1 MKKMTSIFRTLHK
14 AYSVALVGIAAL
26 AVAGCSIKDDEF
38 NMINEENSKLYTID
52 HTNEDA
58 DQVHRGYKSTNYA
71 HAGGLVNIHF
81 DSISNG
87 TYGDGVMGLIFG
99 LDGSKNARN
108 FYVIGIRNKKDYY
121 VSQYTN
127 VSNLNGNNFGVAD
140 GDGAEEVII
149 KNLNTALPAD
159 KISTSN
165 GLDVTVFYRDVIKNS
180 TEHTYEIYFLTPDEA
195 YTVATDTDGNAVV
208 KNGSSDVELG
218 TAAVTIDYNCTS
230 DSFTQR
236 KFAPYANV
244 YPATA
249 NCSADYKANK
259 ATGTGTVKGSWTIQG
274 DFKAAELEEDW

>member
-81 DSISNG
+81 DSISTG

-121 VSQYTN
+121 VSQYKMSIIPTQMTINEALNKEQFDFAIAVNTN
-127 VSNLNGNNFGVAD
+127 TYYEALMRGVPCMRFCD
-140 GDGAEEVII
+140 GSFE
-149 KNLNTALPAD
+149 LPAGYD
-159 KISTSN
+159 DIFQTQDEYVSKLGKIKTMSLTDEYQAKIN
-165 GLDVTVFYRDVIKNS
+165 EIL
-180 TEHTYEIYFLTPDEA
+180 TYCIGVGVDNYKELIY
-195 YTVATDTDGNAVV
+195 G
-208 KNGSSDVELG
+208 
-218 TAAVTIDYNCTS
+218 
-230 DSFTQR
+230 
-236 KFAPYANV
+236 
-244 YPATA
+244 
-249 NCSADYKANK
+249 
-259 ATGTGTVKGSWTIQG
+259 
-274 DFKAAELEEDW
+274 

>member
-1 MKKMTSIFRTLHK
+1 M
-14 AYSVALVGIAAL
+14 

-81 DSISNG
+81 DSISTG

-108 FYVIGIRNKKDYY
+108 FYVIGIRNIKDYY
-121 VSQYTN
+121 VSRYVN
-127 VSNLNGNNFGVAD
+127 VSDLNGPNFGAKTVTSIDTTDSDAQ
-140 GDGAEEVII
+140 EVEIV
-149 KNLNTALPAD
+149 KLGKATLPSD
-159 KISTSN
+159 KISTSDD
-165 GLDVTVFYRDVIKNS
+165 LDVTVFYRDTKKDS
-180 TEHTYEIYFLTPDEA
+180 TIHTYEIYFLTPDEN

-208 KNGSSDVELG
+208 KNGSSKVELG
-218 TAAVTIDYNCTS
+218 TAAVTIDYNCSS

-249 NCSADYKANK
+249 NCSSEYINFPK